1 MFFAEV
7 TQALRDLDRN
17 HFTENEVD
25 SFNKAMGMKSAS
37 LASMGLGRNAK
48 WRCPLKLF
56 GEKLEEHNVDCPKD
70 AVYFQIWNRVS
81 TIAVNQQAVPLSYDE
96 EILAEEISISAP
108 TEIEVP
114 ASVLKNMAIA
124 REFAASLLKGRE
136 DDAAGSQHHIEA

>member
-7 TQALRDLDRN
+7 SQALHDLEHN
-17 HFTENEVD
+17 NFIENAVD
-25 SFNKAMGMKSAS
+25 SFNKVMDMKSEY
-37 LASMGLGRNAK
+37 LASMGIGRKLK
-48 WRCPLKLF
+48 WRCPLELF
-56 GEKLEEHNVDCPKD
+56 GEELEEHNVDCPKD